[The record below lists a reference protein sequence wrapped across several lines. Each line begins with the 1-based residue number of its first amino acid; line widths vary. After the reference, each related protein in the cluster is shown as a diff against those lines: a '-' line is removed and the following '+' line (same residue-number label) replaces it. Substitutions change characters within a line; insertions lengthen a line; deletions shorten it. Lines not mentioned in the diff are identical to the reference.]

1 MVTAQ
6 AADGDRPITG
16 TLLRSERITPQSS
29 PEEVR
34 NLVFR
39 TEDLSFDGRTGQCIR
54 VLAPG
59 QYGNRFHARLY
70 SLAEVDDA
78 GGDATEFA
86 LCVRRCHYVDDFNG
100 QEYPGVASN
109 YLCDLRPG
117 DEIRF
122 AGPIGYPF
130 AVPANPKADILM
142 IGMGTGIAPFR
153 GLVRDIYRG
162 HRGWEGRVRLFHGAR
177 SGLEMLYM
185 NEENKD
191 LALYYDQATFR
202 AFQAVSPR
210 PHFAEPV
217 ALDRALERN
226 AAEVWD
232 MLQGAD
238 SRVFLAGPQGMQA
251 AVDKA
256 IAAMAGSPAA
266 WAALR
271 QKLVAGGRW
280 QEVLY

>member
-1 MVTAQ
+1 MNPQQQ
-6 AADGDRPITG
+6 ADDGRLFSG
-16 TLLRSERITPQSS
+16 RLLHSERITPASS

-39 TEDLSFDGRTGQCIR
+39 TDDRSFDGRTGQCVR

-59 QYGNRFHARLY
+59 KFGNKYHTRLY
-70 SLAEVDDA
+70 SLAEVEEGEQDS
-78 GGDATEFA
+78 TEFT

-117 DEIRF
+117 MEIPF
-122 AGPIGYPF
+122 SGPLGYPF
-130 AVPANPKADILM
+130 AVPDNPQADILM
-142 IGMGTGIAPFR
+142 VGMGTGIAPFR
-153 GLVRDIYRG
+153 GLVRDIYRRHG
-162 HRGWEGRVRLFHGAR
+162 GWQGRVRLFHGAR

-191 LALYYDQATFR
+191 LSLYYDQATFR

-210 PHFAEPV
+210 PHFGEPV
-217 ALDRALERN
+217 AIDRALEQN

-238 SRVFLAGPQGMQA
+238 TRVFLAGPQAMLA

-256 IAAMAGSPAA
+256 LTAIAGSAGA
-266 WAALR
+266 WTARR
-271 QKLVAGGRW
+271 QSISAGRRW
-280 QEVLY
+280 HEVLY

>member
-1 MVTAQ
+1 MTTLQ
-6 AADGDRPITG
+6 QSDEGRLFSG
-16 TLLRSERITPQSS
+16 TLLRSERITPAAS

-39 TEDLSFDGRTGQCIR
+39 TEDRSFDGRTGQCVR

-59 QYGNRFHARLY
+59 KFGNKYHTRLY
-70 SLAEVDDA
+70 SLAEVEEGERDS
-78 GGDATEFA
+78 TEFT

-109 YLCDLRPG
+109 FLCDLRPG
-117 DEIRF
+117 SEVRF
-122 AGPIGYPF
+122 SGPTGYPF
-130 AVPANPKADILM
+130 VVPDNPQADILM

-153 GLVRDIYRG
+153 GLVREIYRRHG
-162 HRGWEGRVRLFHGAR
+162 GWQGRVRLFHGAR

-191 LALYYDQATFR
+191 LSLYYDQATFR

-210 PHFAEPV
+210 PHFDAPIDM
-217 ALDRALERN
+217 DRALEQN

-238 SRVFLAGPQGMQA
+238 TRVFIAGPQALQA
-251 AVDKA
+251 TVDKA
-256 IAAMAGSPAA
+256 IAAMAGGAAA
-266 WAALR
+266 WRALQ
-271 QKLVAGGRW
+271 QKLADGGRW

>member
-1 MVTAQ
+1 MTIPQ
-6 AADGDRPITG
+6 QDDEERPFSAR
-16 TLLRSERITPQSS
+16 LLRSERITPADS

-39 TEDLSFDGRTGQCIR
+39 TEDLGFDGRGGQCIR

-59 QYGNRFHARLY
+59 QFGNAAHARLY

-78 GGDATEFA
+78 GNDATAFT
-86 LCVRRCHYVDDFNG
+86 LCVRRCHYVDDFSG

-109 YLCDLRPG
+109 FLCDLRPG
-117 DEIRF
+117 GEIRF

-130 AVPANPKADILM
+130 SVPANPQADILM

-162 HRGWEGRVRLFHGAR
+162 HRGWQGRVRLFHGAR

-217 ALDRALERN
+217 AMAQALERN

-238 SRVFLAGPQGMQA
+238 TRVFLAGPQAMQA
-251 AVDKA
+251 MVDQAVT
-256 IAAMAGSPAA
+256 AMAGGPQA
-266 WAALR
+266 WTATKRKIMGA
-271 QKLVAGGRW
+271 GRW

>member
-1 MVTAQ
+1 MTTQ
-6 AADGDRPITG
+6 QQSDEGPLYSG
-16 TLLRSERITPQSS
+16 TLVRSERITPLVS

-59 QYGNRFHARLY
+59 QFGNKYHARLY
-70 SLAEVDDA
+70 SIADVDDY
-78 GGDATEFA
+78 GSEATEFT
-86 LCVRRCHYVDDFNG
+86 LCVRRCHFVDDFNG

-109 YLCDLRPG
+109 YLCDLNPG
-117 DEIRF
+117 AAIRF
-122 AGPIGYPF
+122 HGPVGYPF
-130 AVPANPKADILM
+130 DVPDNVKADLLM

-153 GLVRDIYRG
+153 GLVRNIYRQSG
-162 HRGWEGRVRLFHGAR
+162 GWEGRVRLYHGAR

-191 LALYYDQATFR
+191 LSLYYDQATFR

-210 PHFAEPV
+210 PHFDAPV
-217 ALDRALERN
+217 AIDQAIVQN

-238 SRVFLAGPQGMQA
+238 TRVFIAGPQA
-251 AVDKA
+251 LLAVVEKA
-256 IAAMAGSPAA
+256 LAGCAGSAEAWSAA
-266 WAALR
+266 RSALT
-271 QKLVAGGRW
+271 AEGRW